1 MTYLLDTCVISEYVK
16 KQPNQQVINWIDAQE
31 ESSLFISIITIAE
44 IKKGIVRIEKSQP
57 SRYQKLEKWLQ
68 KIEQRF
74 TNRILPLNEN
84 ILDTWAK
91 ICGQSEAQGKKLP
104 IMDSLIAATASENN
118 LIIVTRNLSDFA
130 FSSMNADFLSESGC
144 PGFEDVQDVIAH
156 LFIGG

>member
-1 MTYLLDTCVISEYVK
+1 MTYLLDTYVISEYVK

-118 LIIVTRNLSDFA
+118 LIIVTRNLSNFA
-130 FSSMNADFLSESGC
+130 FSSVNVFS
-144 PGFEDVQDVIAH
+144 P
-156 LFIGG
+156 

>member
-104 IMDSLIAATASENN
+104 IMYSLIAATASENN
-118 LIIVTRNLSDFA
+118 LIIVTRNFSDFA
-130 FSSMNADFLSESGC
+130 FSSVNVFSPWD
-144 PGFEDVQDVIAH
+144 
-156 LFIGG
+156 

>member
-16 KQPNQQVINWIDAQE
+16 KQPNQQVINWIDVQE

-118 LIIVTRNLSDFA
+118 LVIVTRNLSDFA
-130 FSSMNADFLSESGC
+130 FSSVNVFSPWD
-144 PGFEDVQDVIAH
+144 
-156 LFIGG
+156 

>member
-16 KQPNQQVINWIDAQE
+16 KQPCERVINWIDVPE

-44 IKKGIVRIEKSQP
+44 IKKGVVRIEKSQP

-68 KIEQRF
+68 KLEQRF

-91 ICGQSEAQGKKLP
+91 ICGKSEAEGKKLP

-118 LIIVTRNLSDFA
+118 LIIVTRNISDFA
-130 FSSMNADFLSESGC
+130 FSSVKAFSPWD
-144 PGFEDVQDVIAH
+144 
-156 LFIGG
+156 

>member
-1 MTYLLDTCVISEYVK
+1 VISEYIK
-16 KQPNQQVINWIDAQE
+16 KQPCQQVINWIDEQE
-31 ESSLFISIITIAE
+31 ASSLFISIITIAE
-44 IKKGIVRIEKSQP
+44 IKKGIVKIEKSQP
-57 SRYQKLEKWLQ
+57 IRHQKLEKWLQ
-68 KIEQRF
+68 TLEQRF

-130 FSSMNADFLSESGC
+130 FSSVKIFSPWD
-144 PGFEDVQDVIAH
+144 
-156 LFIGG
+156 

>member
-16 KQPNQQVINWIDAQE
+16 KQPNQQVINWIDVQE

-44 IKKGIVRIEKSQP
+44 IKNGIVRIEKSQP

-118 LIIVTRNLSDFA
+118 LIIVTRNFSDFA
-130 FSSMNADFLSESGC
+130 FSSVNVFSPWD
-144 PGFEDVQDVIAH
+144 
-156 LFIGG
+156 

>member
-68 KIEQRF
+68 KLEQRF
-74 TNRILPLNEN
+74 TNRILPLNGN

-118 LIIVTRNLSDFA
+118 LIIVTRNTSDFG
-130 FSSMNADFLSESGC
+130 FSSVTVFSPWD
-144 PGFEDVQDVIAH
+144 
-156 LFIGG
+156 

>member
-1 MTYLLDTCVISEYVK
+1 MCSSDL
-16 KQPNQQVINWIDAQE
+16 KQPCERVINWIDAQE

-68 KIEQRF
+68 KLEQRF

-91 ICGQSEAQGKKLP
+91 ICGKSEAEGKNYQLW
-104 IMDSLIAATASENN
+104 M
-118 LIIVTRNLSDFA
+118 V
-130 FSSMNADFLSESGC
+130 
-144 PGFEDVQDVIAH
+144 
-156 LFIGG
+156 

>member
-16 KQPNQQVINWIDAQE
+16 KQPCERVINWIDVQE

-44 IKKGIVRIEKSQP
+44 IKKGVVRIEKSQP

-68 KIEQRF
+68 KLEQRF
-74 TNRILPLNEN
+74 ANRILPLNEN

-91 ICGQSEAQGKKLP
+91 ICGKSEAEGKKLP

-118 LIIVTRNLSDFA
+118 LIIVTRNISDFG
-130 FSSMNADFLSESGC
+130 FSSVNVFSPWD
-144 PGFEDVQDVIAH
+144 
-156 LFIGG
+156 

>member
-1 MTYLLDTCVISEYVK
+1 MSYLLDTCVISEYVK
-16 KQPNQQVINWIDAQE
+16 KQPCEKVINWIDAQKE
-31 ESSLFISIITIAE
+31 GSLFISIITIAE

-68 KIEQRF
+68 ILEQKF

-91 ICGQSEAQGKKLP
+91 ICGQSEAEGKKLP

-118 LIIVTRNLSDFA
+118 LIIVTRNISDFA
-130 FSSMNADFLSESGC
+130 FSSVNVFSPWD
-144 PGFEDVQDVIAH
+144 
-156 LFIGG
+156 